1 MAENSTTTKP
11 VIAIVP
17 GSFSN
22 ASSYYALI
30 DKIKALGFEAYVN
43 NLPSTIRHPPE
54 EPASLDDDTRFFR
67 GIFEKLA
74 DQGKD
79 IVVAMH
85 SYGGLV
91 GSEAV
96 KGVAKADRQA
106 AGKHGGVVK
115 LIYVTATVLP
125 VGWSMKTESGDPP
138 AGLVEI
144 DKVRSNLLLVKD
156 LIALGLLAFMMC

>member
-1 MAENSTTTKP
+1 MAESDTSSKP

-22 ASSYYALI
+22 ASSYYALV
-30 DKIKALGFEAYVN
+30 DKIQGLGYEAFVN
-43 NLPSTIRHPPE
+43 NLPSASRHPPE
-54 EPASLDDDTRFFR
+54 EPASLQDDAGFFR
-67 GIFEKLA
+67 SIFERLA

-79 IVVAMH
+79 VVVVMH

-106 AGKHGGVVK
+106 SGKPGGVVK
-115 LIYVTATVLP
+115 LVYVTATVLP
-125 VGWSMKTESGDPP
+125 VGASMKSESGDPP
-138 AGLVEI
+138 SGLLEI
-144 DKVRSNLLLVKD
+144 DKVRRSRPLSSDCWL
-156 LIALGLLAFMMC
+156 